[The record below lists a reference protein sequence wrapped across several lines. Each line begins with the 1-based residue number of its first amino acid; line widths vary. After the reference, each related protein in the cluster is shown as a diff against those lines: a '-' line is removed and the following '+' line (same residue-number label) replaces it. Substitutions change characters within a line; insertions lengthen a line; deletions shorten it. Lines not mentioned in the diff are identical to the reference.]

1 MPRPDPLNNIMT
13 QLREHGGGDPNQQ
26 AARQADL
33 KQQRQ
38 QVGATPEGTMRP
50 PQPAGGQGMPQD
62 VMPQTPGSPDGI
74 SPDFQEQPN
83 MMGVVVDAL
92 NEAIIGLK
100 TEIHRSP
107 EPESKRK
114 LEKQAQKIRDAVLEM
129 EGDPVWGDE
138 SIDEGLGKL
147 RGLGAVGMGMQRP
160 RDRAMQMRQVQ
171 MPDSDLPPRERV
183 NQIRAQGRQEPRM
196 EEAPQHRQPM
206 EPQQGFGGPPDFTQL
221 DFGGRPEFT
230 QMQGS
235 GIPDWVQSQRQ
246 RGPVQDPFGGW
257 ATRRRNIFDR
267 MKQETGGER

>member
-13 QLREHGGGDPNQQ
+13 QLREYGGGDPNQQ

-62 VMPQTPGSPDGI
+62 VMPQTPGAPEGL
-74 SPDFQEQPN
+74 SPDFEEQPN

-138 SIDEGLGKL
+138 SIDEGLRKL

-160 RDRAMQMRQVQ
+160 RDRAMQMRQSQ
-171 MPDSDLPPRERV
+171 EQLGGP
-183 NQIRAQGRQEPRM
+183 QARQEPRM

-257 ATRRRNIFDR
+257 AARRRNIFDR

>member
-50 PQPAGGQGMPQD
+50 PQPARGEDGMPQD
-62 VMPQTPGSPDGI
+62 VMPATPDSPDGI

-107 EPESKRK
+107 EPEAKRK

-138 SIDEGLGKL
+138 SIDEGLKKL
-147 RGLGAVGMGMQRP
+147 RGLGAVGMGGYRP
-160 RDRAMQMRQVQ
+160 REQARQRGFLQQPDRAVEEPRTEQAPPHMEVPMPEQPQQPRTQLPDMMAQQQMRQ
-171 MPDSDLPPRERV
+171 
-183 NQIRAQGRQEPRM
+183 
-196 EEAPQHRQPM
+196 
-206 EPQQGFGGPPDFTQL
+206 
-221 DFGGRPEFT
+221 
-230 QMQGS
+230 
-235 GIPDWVQSQRQ
+235 
-246 RGPVQDPFGGW
+246 PVEDPFGGW
-257 ATRRRNIFDR
+257 ESRRRQILDKMR
-267 MKQETGGER
+267 RQVGGGQ